1 MANPDQSIARRGETT
16 HPLQALY
23 FLNSPFVRA
32 QAESVNR
39 QPEIAERLEPDERID
54 ALYRRILIRRPSA
67 DEVALARRFLGT
79 APGPAAWN
87 QLAQA
92 LLLSNEFIY
101 CD

>member
-1 MANPDQSIARRGETT
+1 
-16 HPLQALY
+16 
-23 FLNSPFVRA
+23 
-32 QAESVNR
+32 
-39 QPEIAERLEPDERID
+39 
-54 ALYRRILIRRPSA
+54 LIRRPSA